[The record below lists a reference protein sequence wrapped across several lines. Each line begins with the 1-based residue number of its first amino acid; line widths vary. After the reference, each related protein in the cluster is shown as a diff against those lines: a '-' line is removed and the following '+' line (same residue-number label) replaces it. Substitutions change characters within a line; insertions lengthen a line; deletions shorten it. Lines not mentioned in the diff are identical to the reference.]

1 MTNSIANMTNVT
13 QVTRS
18 SGEPSNAF
26 ASNQKPS
33 AKPLGVSAPTNAETM
48 PLQSTAAASTDRN
61 LKESVGLINSAVEN
75 VQRDLSFSI
84 DSDSNRT
91 VIKVL
96 DSKSG
101 EVIRQMPTEV
111 ALDIA
116 SYVRD
121 YDQNAGTQNGL
132 PKGSLFTDSI

>member
-1 MTNSIANMTNVT
+1 MTNVT
-13 QVTRS
+13 QATRS
-18 SGEPSNAF
+18 SGEPSKAF
-26 ASNQKPS
+26 TSNQKPS
-33 AKPLGVSAPTNAETM
+33 AKPLGVSAPTNVEHAGTM
-48 PLQSTAAASTDRN
+48 PLQSTAPASADRN
-61 LKESVGLINSAVEN
+61 LKESVGLINNAVEN
-75 VQRDLSFSI
+75 LQRDLSFSI

-101 EVIRQMPTEV
+101 EMIRQMPTEA
-111 ALDIA
+111 ALNIA
-116 SYVRD
+116 TYVRD